1 MQTQI
6 ELRRQTAP
14 ITAGQVDVAG
24 KVADRALGTVRFGRA
39 VGYPQMSDF
48 TGAKTED
55 ANPTRLL
62 RCVAVGFCQR
72 MSADQPCIDAD

>member
-1 MQTQI
+1 MQTQT
-6 ELRRQTAP
+6 EQLRQVTP
-14 ITAGQVDVAG
+14 ITAGQVNVAA
-24 KVADRALGTVRFGRA
+24 KVVDRALDAVRFGRA